1 MRIGLDATTVPE
13 QITGAGYYVVNLCRS
28 LTELDPENQ
37 YLIFANQVVNR
48 AFGNSLAGARIRARP
63 FKTRIERILWEQAI
77 LPAQI
82 REERLEVFHSPH
94 YTMPLSARCASVVT
108 FHDMTF
114 FLYPQMHTLYKR
126 IFFRTMMRITSLRA
140 SAIIVDS
147 ESTRHDLIKIL
158 KIDEKRVFA
167 VPLGV
172 SASFRRL
179 ADRFQV
185 EEISRKYKLP
195 ERFILY
201 VGVLEPRKNLSTLTR
216 AFKLLIDRGLKHTLV
231 IAGRKG
237 WFYDDLFKTI
247 EDLNLKAEVILTGY
261 IPDEE
266 LPFLYNA
273 ADLFVYPSLY
283 EGFGLPVLEAMAC
296 GVPVITS
303 NISSLPEIVGAA
315 GVLVNPN
322 EINELAD
329 KIYNVLTDRQ
339 FHDELGNEGLARSR
353 LFSWA
358 RTAKETLAVYRQVLN
373 AR

>member
-1 MRIGLDATTVPE
+1 
-13 QITGAGYYVVNLCRS
+13 
-28 LTELDPENQ
+28 
-37 YLIFANQVVNR
+37 
-48 AFGNSLAGARIRARP
+48 
-63 FKTRIERILWEQAI
+63 
-77 LPAQI
+77 
-82 REERLEVFHSPH
+82 
-94 YTMPLSARCASVVT
+94 
-108 FHDMTF
+108 
-114 FLYPQMHTLYKR
+114 
-126 IFFRTMMRITSLRA
+126 
-140 SAIIVDS
+140 
-147 ESTRHDLIKIL
+147 
-158 KIDEKRVFA
+158 
-167 VPLGV
+167 
-172 SASFRRL
+172 
-179 ADRFQV
+179 
-185 EEISRKYKLP
+185 
-195 ERFILY
+195 
-201 VGVLEPRKNLSTLTR
+201 LSTLTR